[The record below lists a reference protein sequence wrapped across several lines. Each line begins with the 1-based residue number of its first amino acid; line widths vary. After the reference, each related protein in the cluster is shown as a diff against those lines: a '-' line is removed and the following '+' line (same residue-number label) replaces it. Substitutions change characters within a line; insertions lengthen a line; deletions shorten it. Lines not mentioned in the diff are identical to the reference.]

1 MPAYWIA
8 RSKINN
14 PENYTKYTSRLAPI
28 LAKHGGNVLT
38 RGGNYQ
44 IMEGPEYFER
54 FVIIEF
60 PTMQHAVD
68 CFESDEYKE
77 AAAFRRDGSGEVALV
92 FVEATQ
98 GAGNN

>member
-28 LAKHGGNVLT
+28 LEKYEAKVLS
-38 RGGNYQ
+38 RGGNFK

-54 FVIIEF
+54 FVVIEF
-60 PTMQHAVD
+60 PTMEHAVN
-68 CFESDEYKE
+68 CFESDEYNE
-77 AAAFRRDGSGEVALV
+77 IAAFRRDGSGEVELV
-92 FVEATQ
+92 FLEATQ